1 MSGASANAAA
11 RRRRGVSQSSNNYTT
26 QSQEKVNL
34 KPTESSNVPK
44 LTVPQILFQLDQRI
58 SKIEHKFST
67 PVESMLDINGNIDV
81 NLLPQKIGDLE
92 KKLLSFEQTISTLEK
107 NISDNVISR
116 INNLS
121 SSITSIESKIE
132 NIDLT
137 SSNNSVSK
145 EQFDNI
151 MSNVGVDVGVLTEQ
165 VTDLKDLVLNV
176 QNSTILLD
184 KTIIELSNDFRA
196 NKLDNKQTQS
206 EIEMEKEME
215 QDIISGENIHNTSE
229 IISEQPSNEDSNIEL
244 QINEKQDEQIQEA
257 VKEEVSEVINDELIQ
272 KLKMLNSVGSQDEKD
287 IKIEEQEVSSN

>member
-26 QSQEKVNL
+26 QSQEKINL

-196 NKLDNKQTQS
+196 NKLDNKETQP
-206 EIEMEKEME
+206 EKEKEIE
-215 QDIISGENIHNTSE
+215 QDITSSENIDSKSE
-229 IISEQPSNEDSNIEL
+229 IISEQPLNEDNNIEL
-244 QINEKQDEQIQEA
+244 QIDEKKDKQIQET

-287 IKIEEQEVSSN
+287 IKNEEQEVSSN